1 MVHLTGIEPALSLKN
16 MDLMVMCFIVT
27 EKKFQDAT
35 EMYRTTVYFID
46 YRNAWSSLYASQKV
60 EGELIDDTFIV
71 DHVSV

>member
-35 EMYRTTVYFID
+35 EMYRATVYFID
-46 YRNAWSSLYASQKV
+46 YRGAWSSLYASQKV

-71 DHVSV
+71 VHVSV

>member
-1 MVHLTGIEPALSLKN
+1 MR
-16 MDLMVMCFIVT
+16 FIVT
-27 EKKFQDAT
+27 EKKFQDVT

-46 YRNAWSSLYASQKV
+46 YRGAWSSLYASQKV